1 MQTAITHK
9 PRNANQITALQ
20 EPAGSIGQSK
30 QRAGSGARA
39 DRGRLKRKKAPRLR
53 HVSAPSETVRI
64 SRVRWRHLPC
74 LRSEPNGN
82 ADRNAPMP
90 ALDDIRALRA
100 QRERAQPQSRPAA
113 DDTDD
118 DESDDPN
125 VIESGALSHEDE
137 MLAMQGTAP
146 FGSSTPAPARYQ
158 EQSAPE
164 ASGWTTKHMQALTP
178 IWITHSDEDAE
189 AFCVRFSPDDTL
201 LAAGCGDGVVR
212 VFHTED
218 GRLAYKLEACA
229 SGLPT
234 TAVRFR
240 PTSAASK
247 TRNVLLAANSDG
259 TVQHWH
265 VTSSRCL
272 HTITEEDN
280 QVYALDYAA
289 DGLRFATAG
298 KDYTVC
304 DEAVP
309 THNPPVSPSP
319 LPFAPP

>member
-1 MQTAITHK
+1 
-9 PRNANQITALQ
+9 
-20 EPAGSIGQSK
+20 
-30 QRAGSGARA
+30 
-39 DRGRLKRKKAPRLR
+39 
-53 HVSAPSETVRI
+53 
-64 SRVRWRHLPC
+64 
-74 LRSEPNGN
+74 
-82 ADRNAPMP
+82 
-90 ALDDIRALRA
+90 
-100 QRERAQPQSRPAA
+100 
-113 DDTDD
+113 
-118 DESDDPN
+118 
-125 VIESGALSHEDE
+125 
-137 MLAMQGTAP
+137 MLAMRGTAP

-247 TRNVLLAANSDG
+247 TRNVLLVANSDG

-280 QVYALDYAA
+280 QVYALDYAVDEGHA
-289 DGLRFATAG
+289 ACIALLKKEAAAPRCAHCGATRTAEG
-298 KDYTVC
+298 AQLCCGCKRC
-304 DEAVP
+304 GGPAR
-309 THNPPVSPSP
+309 
-319 LPFAPP
+319 

>member
-1 MQTAITHK
+1 
-9 PRNANQITALQ
+9 
-20 EPAGSIGQSK
+20 
-30 QRAGSGARA
+30 
-39 DRGRLKRKKAPRLR
+39 
-53 HVSAPSETVRI
+53 
-64 SRVRWRHLPC
+64 
-74 LRSEPNGN
+74 
-82 ADRNAPMP
+82 MP

-100 QRERAQPQSRPAA
+100 QRERALPQSRPAP

-118 DESDDPN
+118 DESDDPS

-137 MLAMQGTAP
+137 MLAMRGTAP

-201 LAAGCGDGVVR
+201 LACGCGDGVVR

-247 TRNVLLAANSDG
+247 TRNVLLMA
-259 TVQHWH
+259 
-265 VTSSRCL
+265 
-272 HTITEEDN
+272 
-280 QVYALDYAA
+280 
-289 DGLRFATAG
+289 
-298 KDYTVC
+298 
-304 DEAVP
+304 
-309 THNPPVSPSP
+309 
-319 LPFAPP
+319 

>member
-1 MQTAITHK
+1 
-9 PRNANQITALQ
+9 
-20 EPAGSIGQSK
+20 
-30 QRAGSGARA
+30 
-39 DRGRLKRKKAPRLR
+39 
-53 HVSAPSETVRI
+53 
-64 SRVRWRHLPC
+64 
-74 LRSEPNGN
+74 
-82 ADRNAPMP
+82 MP

-100 QRERAQPQSRPAA
+100 QRERALPQSRPAAA

-118 DESDDPN
+118 DESDDPS

-137 MLAMQGTAP
+137 MLAMRGTAP

-247 TRNVLLAANSDG
+247 TRNVLLVANSDG

-280 QVYALDYAA
+280 QVYALDYAV

-304 DEAVP
+304 DEAAP
-309 THNPPVSPSP
+309 RHTPPVSPSP
-319 LPFAPP
+319 SPSALP

>member
-1 MQTAITHK
+1 MGMANWLCRLPYAVAG
-9 PRNANQITALQ
+9 PRRGAATRHRYQI
-20 EPAGSIGQSK
+20 PVQSFFYET
-30 QRAGSGARA
+30 QIATWA
-39 DRGRLKRKKAPRLR
+39 
-53 HVSAPSETVRI
+53 SAK
-64 SRVRWRHLPC
+64 LPPVF
-74 LRSEPNGN
+74 EEQQPNGN
-82 ADRNAPMP
+82 ALMP

-100 QRERAQPQSRPAA
+100 QRERALPQSRPTA

-118 DESDDPN
+118 DESDDPS

-137 MLAMQGTAP
+137 MLAMRGTAP

-247 TRNVLLAANSDG
+247 TRNVLLVA
-259 TVQHWH
+259 
-265 VTSSRCL
+265 
-272 HTITEEDN
+272 
-280 QVYALDYAA
+280 
-289 DGLRFATAG
+289 
-298 KDYTVC
+298 
-304 DEAVP
+304 
-309 THNPPVSPSP
+309 
-319 LPFAPP
+319 

>member
-1 MQTAITHK
+1 
-9 PRNANQITALQ
+9 
-20 EPAGSIGQSK
+20 
-30 QRAGSGARA
+30 
-39 DRGRLKRKKAPRLR
+39 
-53 HVSAPSETVRI
+53 
-64 SRVRWRHLPC
+64 
-74 LRSEPNGN
+74 
-82 ADRNAPMP
+82 MP

-100 QRERAQPQSRPAA
+100 QRERALPQSRPAAAA

-118 DESDDPN
+118 DESDDPS

-137 MLAMQGTAP
+137 MLAMRGTAP

-247 TRNVLLAANSDG
+247 TRNVLLVANSDG

-280 QVYALDYAA
+280 QVYALDYAV

-304 DEAVP
+304 DEAAP
-309 THNPPVSPSP
+309 RHTPPVSPSP
-319 LPFAPP
+319 SPSAPP